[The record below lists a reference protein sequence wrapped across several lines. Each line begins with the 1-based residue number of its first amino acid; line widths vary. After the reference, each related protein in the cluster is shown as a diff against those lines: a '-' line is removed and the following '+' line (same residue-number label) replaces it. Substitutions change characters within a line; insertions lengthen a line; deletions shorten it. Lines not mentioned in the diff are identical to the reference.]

1 MAKEIKTVSFV
12 CVLINK
18 STNLPLNQ
26 CSEIVMTV
34 LLLMT
39 DEYNMHE
46 VMDMQRKMPIFGN
59 ENVYY
64 SQTRINKEKN

>member
-39 DEYNMHE
+39 DEYN
-46 VMDMQRKMPIFGN
+46 
-59 ENVYY
+59 YA
-64 SQTRINKEKN
+64 